1 MIGYPLFEGIGLDD
15 RGDETQ
21 VCLEND
27 FGGGNYRHLSLEQV

>member
-1 MIGYPLFEGIGLDD
+1 MIGYPLFELDD